1 MNNDAFE
8 IVTTSPPS
16 AMGIPTLDGMGAVG
30 EGAHA
35 QHESVVVE
43 HLAIRTALIAGMVV
57 ERRCD

>member
-1 MNNDAFE
+1 
-8 IVTTSPPS
+8 
-16 AMGIPTLDGMGAVG
+16 MGIPTLDGMGAVG